1 MQLFEVVTVEQAWGR
16 LRPHL
21 RPAVPREEW
30 VPLERARQRVA
41 ARTLV
46 AKLPVPAFTRSTVDG
61 FAVRARETFGA
72 SESLPAILQVA
83 GEVHMGQAAPGL
95 PGPATAL
102 RVPTGGMLPAEADA
116 VVMVEDTEEPGDG
129 CVWIHRPVAP
139 GDNLVRAGEDLQ
151 AGQSL
156 LDAGCRLSPAAL
168 GALAACGWSEVPV
181 RERLR
186 VAVLSTGDEIVAPGR
201 PLGPGQVHDINGP
214 ALTLLLE
221 EEGAC
226 ASYLGIFA
234 DEPGIVQD
242 ALERALAHDL
252 VLVSGGSSVGGRDVV
267 AQVISGL
274 GRPGVLCHGLA
285 LKPGKPT
292 LVAAVDGKAV
302 LGLPGHP
309 LSAQVVY
316 QVLVRP
322 ALAWA
327 QGARYTGR
335 PVVRHPV
342 ARGLASRPGREEY
355 VPCVLEHDGRGTVA
369 RPLLGKSALI
379 SALARADGL
388 IHIPLDVGGY
398 AAGDTVAVILL

>member
-1 MQLFEVVTVEQAWGR
+1 LFEVVTVEQAWGL

-21 RPAVPREEW
+21 SPAVPREEW
-30 VPLERARQRVA
+30 VPLERARQRIA
-41 ARTLV
+41 ARELV
-46 AKLPVPAFTRSTVDG
+46 ARLPVPAFTRSTVDG

-72 SESLPAILQVA
+72 SESLPAILHVA
-83 GEVHMGQAAPGL
+83 GEVHMGQPAPGL
-95 PGPATAL
+95 PGAAAL
-102 RVPTGGMLPAEADA
+102 RIPTGGMLPLEADA

-139 GDNLVRAGEDLQ
+139 GDNLVRAGEDLE
-151 AGQSL
+151 AGQPL
-156 LDAGCRLSPAAL
+156 LPAGSRLSPAAL

-181 RERLR
+181 REKLR
-186 VAVLSTGDEIVAPGR
+186 VAVLSTGDEIVPPGR

-221 EEGAC
+221 EDGAC
-226 ASYLGIFA
+226 ASYLGIVVDEA
-234 DEPGIVQD
+234 DIVRD
-242 ALERALAHDL
+242 ALSRALDHDL

-267 AQVISGL
+267 ARVISGL

-316 QVLVRP
+316 RVLARQ

-327 QGARYTGR
+327 QGARYAGR

-342 ARGLASRPGREEY
+342 TRGLASRPGREEY
-355 VPCVLEHDGRGTVA
+355 IPCALEHDGRGTVA

-379 SALARADGL
+379 STLARAEGL
-388 IHIPLDVGGY
+388 IHIPLDVGGH
-398 AAGDTVAVILL
+398 AAGEMVEVILL

>member
-1 MQLFEVVTVEQAWGR
+1 VQLFEVVTVEQAWEL

-41 ARTLV
+41 AREL
-46 AKLPVPAFTRSTVDG
+46 AARLPVPGFARSTVDG
-61 FAVRARETFGA
+61 FAVRAPETFGA
-72 SESLPAILQVA
+72 SESLPAILRVI
-83 GEVHMGQAAPGL
+83 GEVDMGQPAPDF
-95 PGPATAL
+95 PGPAAAL
-102 RVPTGGMLPAEADA
+102 RVPTGGMLPPGADA

-129 CVWIHRPVAP
+129 CVWVHRPVAP
-139 GDNLVRAGEDLQ
+139 GDNLVRAGEDLE
-151 AGQSL
+151 AGEPL
-156 LDAGCRLSPAAL
+156 FPAGCRLSPAAL

-186 VAVLSTGDEIVAPGR
+186 VAVLSTGDEIVPPGQR
-201 PLGPGQVHDINGP
+201 LGPGQVHDVNGP
-214 ALTLLLE
+214 ALTLSLE
-221 EEGAC
+221 EDGAHG
-226 ASYLGIFA
+226 SYLGIFA
-234 DEPGIVQD
+234 DEVDIVREALGR
-242 ALERALAHDL
+242 ALEYDL

-267 AQVISGL
+267 ARVIAGL

-292 LVAAVDGKAV
+292 LVAAIDGKAV

-327 QGARYTGR
+327 QGARYAGR

-342 ARGLASRPGREEY
+342 TRSLASRPGREEY
-355 VPCVLEHDGRGTVA
+355 VPCVLEHDGRSTVA

-379 SALARADGL
+379 STLARADGL

-398 AAGDTVAVILL
+398 AAGDMVDVILL